1 MADASRQATDA
12 TVILYTTWP
21 DPEGPARAAAVLLE
35 ERLIAC
41 ANVLSPMVSVFRWE
55 GEVQTEDETAV
66 LFKTSRARAEEAT
79 ARILALHPYDEPCV
93 LALPTEKGLSASGFT
108 GWVAEQT
115 KP

>member
-1 MADASRQATDA
+1 MAEDASDAPDA

-55 GEVQTEDETAV
+55 GEVQTEDETPV

-79 ARILALHPYDEPCV
+79 ARLLALHPYDEPCV
-93 LALPTEKGLSASGFT
+93 LALPAEPGLSAAGFAA
-108 GWVAEQT
+108 WVAAET